1 MKNIKI
7 KKTKKKYINNVKTY
21 CFDLDGVIC
30 KTKKNYYDKSTPI
43 KKAINKI
50 NSIYLKGN
58 KVIIFTS
65 RYMGRSNE
73 NVILAKKKGYN
84 FTLSQLKKWKLKF
97 HKLIL
102 GKPSYDFIVDDKSIN
117 FKNWVKNIK

>member
-1 MKNIKI
+1 M
-7 KKTKKKYINNVKTY
+7 KKKNNNFKTY

-30 KTKKNYYDKSTPI
+30 KTNKNYYHKSTPI

-50 NSIYLKGN
+50 NKIYLKGN
-58 KVIIFTS
+58 KIIIFTS

-73 NVILAKKKGYN
+73 NINLAKKMGYN

-102 GKPSYDFIVDDKSIN
+102 GKPSFDIVVDDKSLFYN
-117 FKNWVKNIK
+117 KNWYKKI